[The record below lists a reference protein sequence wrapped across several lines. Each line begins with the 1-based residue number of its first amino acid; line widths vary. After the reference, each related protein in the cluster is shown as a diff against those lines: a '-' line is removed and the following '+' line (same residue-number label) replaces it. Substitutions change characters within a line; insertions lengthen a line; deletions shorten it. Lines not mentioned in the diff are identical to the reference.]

1 MAYRGRLEEVPL
13 AKTKPTDKLTVD
25 EVAKLCN
32 LTHGR
37 VCQLLRS
44 GEMKGEKF
52 AGVVWQI
59 ERREADKFAKPPEGK
74 GRPREGTPRHHTNGA
89 PK

>member
-1 MAYRGRLEEVPL
+1 MAYRGGLEEVPL
-13 AKTKPTDKLTVD
+13 AKTKPNDMLTTE
-25 EVAKLCN
+25 EVAELCG

-44 GEMKGEKF
+44 GEMKGNKF

-59 ERREADKFAKPPEGK
+59 ERKEADKFVKQPEGK
-74 GRPREGTPRHHTNGA
+74 GRPRGGHA
-89 PK
+89 A

>member
-1 MAYRGRLEEVPL
+1 MADRGHLEEVPL
-13 AKTKPTDKLTVD
+13 SKTKSTDMLTVD
-25 EVAKLCN
+25 EVAELCG

-44 GEMKGEKF
+44 EEMRGTKF

-59 ERREADKFAKPPEGK
+59 ERREAEKFKQKPQAK
-74 GRPREGTPRHHTNGA
+74 GRPREGTPRKTGPHA
-89 PK
+89 A

>member
-1 MAYRGRLEEVPL
+1 MAYRGTLIEVPL
-13 AKTKPTDKLTVD
+13 SKTKSTDKLTVE
-25 EVAKLCN
+25 EVAELCG

-52 AGVVWQI
+52 ANVVWQI
-59 ERREADKFAKPPEGK
+59 ERREADKFRNRTTGK
-74 GRPREGTPRHHTNGA
+74 GRPRGGSA
-89 PK
+89 A